1 MILKTCFLIMMMVL
15 SCAIY
20 AGNPIIPNKGVN
32 DPHIHI
38 FEGRAYLYA
47 THDRSIENTRFAM
60 DEWGV
65 WSSDDLVNWTL
76 ESILKPED
84 TYIGRPYDQCWAT
97 DAAYRDGKYY
107 FYFSEQNRQTG
118 VVVGDSPIGP
128 WEDVLGEPLLPAGLT
143 STHSYDPAVYLD
155 DDGEHYIIFGVWD
168 FYIARLNHDMIS
180 LAETPRRIIIHNPRG
195 PYNQD
200 GTNTEEPTDDKP
212 FVHKYNGKYY
222 LSWGAFYAMSDNL
235 YGPYDYVGTIMN
247 EKSFAP
253 GYAEPTW
260 PYGFLQGRHGSFFE
274 WHNQWYFA
282 YCDISQT
289 GNRRFRD
296 TFISYVHYKDNG
308 EIAPIRVDGI
318 GVGEYDSRQSV
329 IEAED
334 YFKAEGFDK
343 VELPGN
349 NFALCNSG
357 ENALLIF
364 PNIHHLSEQKSI
376 QLNIAN
382 DQVGGSS
389 LSIFDNSS
397 EGILLAVIP
406 IPYTGGIN
414 KFITVTHDFE
424 DLKNV
429 EDLRFEFGSLKPGSL
444 RFDSFSFG
452 HE

>member
-1 MILKTCFLIMMMVL
+1 MFRFVVLLLLMIPLW
-15 SCAIY
+15 AN

-118 VVVGDSPIGP
+118 VVVGETPVGP

-143 STHSYDPAVYLD
+143 STHSYDPAVFLN

-168 FYIARLNHDMIS
+168 FYIARLNHDMVS
-180 LAETPRRIIIHNPRG
+180 LAETPRRITIHNPRG

-200 GTNTEEPTDDKP
+200 GTNKEEPTDDKP

-235 YGPYDYVGTIMN
+235 YGPYDYVGTLLN
-247 EKSFAP
+247 EESFAP

-260 PYGFLQGRHGSFFE
+260 PNGFLQGRHGSFFE
-274 WHNQWYFA
+274 WHNQWYYA

-296 TFISYVHYKDNG
+296 TFISYVHFKENG
-308 EIAPIRVDGI
+308 EIAPLRVDGI
-318 GVGEYDSRQSV
+318 GVGEYDANQPL

-343 VELPGN
+343 MELTGN
-349 NFALCNSG
+349 NFALKNST
-357 ENALLIF
+357 ENAMLVF
-364 PNIHHLSEQKSI
+364 PNIHNLSGKKSI
-376 QLNIAN
+376 EFKFANAGTENVSLQIRVDNANGEILADVTIPPTGTINDYKSFMYQISDLDHTMNICF
-382 DQVGGSS
+382 V
-389 LSIFDNSS
+389 FDNMMP
-397 EGILLAVIP
+397 EM
-406 IPYTGGIN
+406 
-414 KFITVTHDFE
+414 F
-424 DLKNV
+424 
-429 EDLRFEFGSLKPGSL
+429 
-444 RFDSFSFG
+444 RFDRFLFQ
-452 HE
+452 E

>member
-1 MILKTCFLIMMMVL
+1 MLRIIVL
-15 SCAIY
+15 SVLMIPLWAN

-65 WSSDDLVNWTL
+65 WSSGDLVNWTV

-107 FYFSEQNRQTG
+107 LYFSEQNRQTG
-118 VVVGDSPIGP
+118 VVVGESPAGP
-128 WEDVLGEPLLPAGLT
+128 WKDVLGKPLLPAGLT
-143 STHSYDPAVYLD
+143 STHSYDPAVFLN

-180 LAETPRRIIIHNPRG
+180 LAEEPKRIKIHNPRG

-200 GTNTEEPTDDKP
+200 GTNKEEPTDDKP

-235 YGPYDYVGTIMN
+235 YGPYDYVGTLLN
-247 EKSFAP
+247 EESFAP

-260 PYGFLQGRHGSFFE
+260 PNGFLQGRHGSFFQ

-296 TFISYVHYKDNG
+296 TFISYVHYKENG
-308 EIAPIRVDGI
+308 EIAPLRVDGI
-318 GVGEYDSRQSV
+318 GVGEYDANQHL

-334 YFKAEGFDK
+334 YFKSEGFDK
-343 VELPGN
+343 VEMSGN
-349 NFALCNSG
+349 NFAVRNNTKKAVLV
-357 ENALLIF
+357 F
-364 PNIHHLSEQKSI
+364 PNIHNLSEQAYI
-376 QLNIAN
+376 ELLIAN
-382 DQVGGSS
+382 AGNENVSLQIRVDNAEGKILAEVSIPPTGTIYDYRSILYQLSDLDQTMSFCFV
-389 LSIFDNSS
+389 FDKM
-397 EGILLAVIP
+397 IIP
-406 IPYTGGIN
+406 EM
-414 KFITVTHDFE
+414 F
-424 DLKNV
+424 
-429 EDLRFEFGSLKPGSL
+429 
-444 RFDSFSFG
+444 RFDGFLF
-452 HE
+452 HQ